1 MKKLTETLIAE
12 GVPDGTFGGA
22 RPCTTRRKKRPTPD
36 PAAGR
41 HLADLAAAVREIDR
55 ERGYGVNH
63 RYRQAGKGIPLTGKP

>member
-1 MKKLTETLIAE
+1 MKKFTEQLIAE

-22 RPCTTRRKKRPTPD
+22 RSRSTRRKKRPTPD

-41 HLADLAAAVREIDR
+41 HLADLADAIREIDR

-63 RYRQAGKGIPLTGKP
+63 RYRQTQEESPLTGKP